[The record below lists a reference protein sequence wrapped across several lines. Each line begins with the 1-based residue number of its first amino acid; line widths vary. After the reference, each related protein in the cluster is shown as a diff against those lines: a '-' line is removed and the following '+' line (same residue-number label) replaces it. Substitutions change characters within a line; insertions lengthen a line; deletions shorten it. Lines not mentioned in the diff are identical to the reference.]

1 MTDAPFTG
9 LTRDSWAAVADQLLL
24 SVRGWASPDH
34 ARIDLPGQQSAYG
47 PDSDSL
53 EAFARS
59 FLLAAIRLKGE
70 DGKDPHDLA
79 EWYAAGLRAGTDPA
93 SPHAWP
99 RPDQLGQA
107 KVEACSIALGLHL
120 SRPWLWD
127 RLDDRDR
134 SNIVAWLATVVG
146 EQYPPINWVW
156 FQIVVETFLK
166 SVGGPWSP
174 ADIESGLAV
183 HESLYRADGWY
194 ADGPERAFDHYNGW
208 ALHVYPLLWASMDP
222 SLSGAA
228 VQAAWRDRLSAFLDS
243 TVHLIG
249 GNGSP
254 LVQGRSLTYRFA
266 AAAPLW
272 MGAITGATSQSPGVL
287 RRASS
292 GILKH
297 FLDRGV
303 PDQRG
308 LLTLGWYDEWPG
320 IAQSYSGPG
329 SPYWAVK
336 GMLGL
341 MLPADHPVWVAAEE
355 PLPVE
360 ESDFTVEL
368 SVPGW
373 QVSGTRS
380 DGIVRVVNHGTDHSV
395 PGDSRADSPLYAR
408 LGYSTHTMP
417 PLSSPYWAQPLENS
431 VSLVHPSL
439 GLSHRNGFTTV
450 GSGSSIASVH
460 WVRTSDDHGPE
471 HGSGRGGAVVAG
483 PPIAMASAVRGSHE
497 VRLARIDGPVEPGWL
512 LEMSGWPLTATTPPT
527 AVVNER
533 AAVQIPGPTSPNQP
547 HPGPTSPSDPHPGLT
562 SSIQPHLGFTAV
574 DIRRTDNSE
583 ALGNHTAIPITQA
596 PAVPAQLYAAVI
608 SLATTPEP
616 PPHLTLDNTTLHITW
631 PDTTHST
638 LTLPAP

>member
-1 MTDAPFTG
+1 MSDATFTG

-24 SVRGWASPDH
+24 SLRGWASPEH
-34 ARIDLPGQQSAYG
+34 ARIDLPGQSSAYG
-47 PDSDSL
+47 PVSDSL

-79 EWYAAGLRAGTDPA
+79 GWYAEGLRAGTDPA

-134 SNIVAWLATVVG
+134 AQIVAWLATVVG
-146 EQYPPINWVW
+146 EKYPPINWVW

-166 SVGGPWSP
+166 SVGGPWSRD
-174 ADIESGLAV
+174 DIESGLAV
-183 HESLYRADGWY
+183 HESLYRGHGWY

-222 SLSGAA
+222 GLSDVAL
-228 VQAAWRDRLSAFLDS
+228 QDAWRDRLSAFLDS

-249 GNGSP
+249 ANGSP

-272 MGAITGATSQSPGVL
+272 MGAITGATSVTPGVL

-297 FLDRGV
+297 FLDHEV

-308 LLTLGWYDEWPG
+308 LLTLGWYGEWPA

-341 MLPADHPVWVAAEE
+341 MLPADHPVWTAAEE

-360 ESDFTVEL
+360 RSDFTREL
-368 SVPGW
+368 AEPGW
-373 QVSGTRS
+373 LVSGTQS
-380 DGIVRVVNHGTDHSV
+380 DGIVRIVNHGTDHSV
-395 PGDSRADSPLYAR
+395 PGDERADSPLYAR

-417 PLSSPYWAQPLENS
+417 PLSTPYWAQPLENS
-431 VSLVHPSL
+431 ISIVHPDL
-439 GLSHRNGFTTV
+439 GLSHRNGFTTL
-450 GSGSSIASVH
+450 GPGSSIATTH
-460 WVRTSDDHGPE
+460 WVRTTDDTGPE
-471 HGSGRGGAVVAG
+471 HGSGRGGAVVPG
-483 PPIAMASAVRGSHE
+483 PIVAMTSVLRGSHE
-497 VRLARIDGPVEPGWL
+497 VRAARIDPNAELGPDWQIEF
-512 LEMSGWPLTATTPPT
+512 SGWPLTADLVT
-527 AVVNER
+527 VVSQAEAR
-533 AAVQIPGPTSPNQP
+533 ASNLVSTIKP
-547 HPGPTSPSDPHPGLT
+547 HT
-562 SSIQPHLGFTAV
+562 GFDSTN
-574 DIRRTDNSE
+574 IRQAADSE
-583 ALGNHTAIPITQA
+583 ALGTHTATPYLRA
-596 PAVPAQLYAAVI
+596 PATPGTLYLAI
-608 SLATTPEP
+608 SSLCGPTPEP
-616 PPHLTLDNTTLHITW
+616 EPQIHRTPTHLHITW
-631 PDTTHST
+631 PDNTQTTHP
-638 LTLPAP
+638 LPTP

>member
-1 MTDAPFTG
+1 MSDAPFTG

-24 SVRGWASPDH
+24 SLRGWASPDH
-34 ARIDLPGQQSAYG
+34 ARIDLPGQSSAYG
-47 PDSDSL
+47 PVSDSL

-70 DGKDPHDLA
+70 EGKDPHDLA
-79 EWYAAGLRAGTDPA
+79 GWYASGLRSGTDPA

-127 RLDDRDR
+127 LLDDRDR
-134 SNIVAWLATVVG
+134 AQIVAWLATVVG

-166 SVGGPWSP
+166 SVGGPWSSD
-174 ADIESGLAV
+174 DIESGLAV
-183 HESLYRADGWY
+183 HESLYRGNGWY

-222 SLSGAA
+222 GLSS
-228 VQAAWRDRLSAFLDS
+228 VELQTAWRDRLSAFLDS

-249 GNGSP
+249 ANGSP

-272 MGAITGATSQSPGVL
+272 MGAITGATSVTPGVL

-297 FLDRGV
+297 FLDHDV

-308 LLTLGWYDEWPG
+308 LLTLGWYGEWPA

-341 MLPADHPVWVAAEE
+341 MLPANHPVWTAAEE

-360 ESDFTVEL
+360 RSDFTREIAEA
-368 SVPGW
+368 GW
-373 QVSGTRS
+373 LVSGTRS

-395 PGDSRADSPLYAR
+395 PGDERADSPLYAR

-417 PLSSPYWAQPLENS
+417 PLSTPYWAQPLENS
-431 VSLVHPSL
+431 ISIVHPDL
-439 GLSHRNGFTTV
+439 GLSHRNGFTIL
-450 GSGSSIASVH
+450 GPGSSIASMH
-460 WVRTSDDHGPE
+460 WVRTTDDTGPE
-471 HGSGRGGAVVAG
+471 HGSGRGGTVVPG
-483 PPIAMASAVRGSHE
+483 PIVAMTSVLRGSHE
-497 VRLARIDGPVEPGWL
+497 VRAARIDPNAELGPEWQI
-512 LEMSGWPLTATTPPT
+512 EFSGWPLTADVIT
-527 AVVNER
+527 VVSQGEAR
-533 AAVQIPGPTSPNQP
+533 ANNLSSTITS
-547 HPGPTSPSDPHPGLT
+547 HT
-562 SSIQPHLGFTAV
+562 GFDST
-574 DIRRTDNSE
+574 DIRQTAASE
-583 ALGNHTAIPITQA
+583 ALGAHTATPYLRA
-596 PAVPAQLYAAVI
+596 PATPGTLY
-608 SLATTPEP
+608 LATVS
-616 PPHLTLDNTTLHITW
+616 L
-631 PDTTHST
+631 
-638 LTLPAP
+638 

>member
-1 MTDAPFTG
+1 MTDARFTG

-24 SVRGWASPDH
+24 SLRGWASPDH
-34 ARIDLPGQQSAYG
+34 ARIDLPGPQSAYG

-79 EWYAAGLRAGTDPA
+79 GWYAEGLRVGTGPQG
-93 SPHAWP
+93 WP

-134 SNIVAWLATVVG
+134 AQIVAWLATVVG

-166 SVGGPWSP
+166 SVGGPWSRD
-174 ADIESGLAV
+174 DIESGLAV
-183 HESLYRADGWY
+183 HESLYRGHGWY

-222 SLSGAA
+222 GLSD
-228 VQAAWRDRLSAFLDS
+228 VKLQDAWRDRLSEFLDS

-249 GNGSP
+249 ANGSP

-272 MGAITGATSQSPGVL
+272 MGAITGATELAPGVL

-297 FLDRGV
+297 FLDHKV
-303 PDQRG
+303 PDERG
-308 LLTLGWYDEWPG
+308 LLTLGWYGEWPA

-341 MLPADHPVWVAAEE
+341 MLPADHPVWTAAEK

-360 ESDFTVEL
+360 DSDFTREIAE
-368 SVPGW
+368 SGW
-373 QVSGTRS
+373 LVSGTRS

-395 PGDSRADSPLYAR
+395 PGDERADSPLYAR

-417 PLSSPYWAQPLENS
+417 PLSTPYWAQPLENS
-431 VSLVHPSL
+431 VTIVHPEL
-439 GLSHRNGFTTV
+439 GLAHRNGFTAVTPN
-450 GSGSSIASVH
+450 SSIASLH
-460 WVRTSDDHGPE
+460 WVRTADDNSPE

-483 PPIAMASAVRGSHE
+483 PVVAMTSVLRGSHE
-497 VRLARIDGPVEPGWL
+497 VRAVRIDPDAELEPGWQI
-512 LEMSGWPLTATTPPT
+512 EFSGWPLTADTEPT
-527 AVVNER
+527 AEQ
-533 AAVQIPGPTSPNQP
+533 AAEIRTGALVS
-547 HPGPTSPSDPHPGLT
+547 SVRGLT
-562 SSIQPHLGFTAV
+562 TQ
-574 DIRRTDNSE
+574 DIRRTDQTD
-583 ALGNHTAIPITQA
+583 ALGNHTAIPFARAT
-596 PAVPAQLYAAVI
+596 AVPGALYVAIV
-608 SLATTPEP
+608 SLAGGDPEP
-616 PPHLTLDNTTLHITW
+616 LPDVQVEGDRVLVAWSDGVSEVLTS
-631 PDTTHST
+631 PG
-638 LTLPAP
+638 